1 MNKIL
6 QLLDDY
12 LNGKNR
18 KSFDITAQKR
28 KIIIWYDKNKEF
40 KDLVM
45 SITNNSYTEELTDKI
60 KNAKFYLYD
69 NNSIEIRYN
78 IEILD
83 ETNDI
88 VIYLPFERPAAKNNN
103 YLLDIESF
111 NYDYIFI
118 LDNTTIKLS
127 EYNLSIDCKNVL
139 DEYKLFFRD
148 KKRESKFKD
157 RINSEMSPNEV
168 ERVIVAIIL
177 GIENT
182 TDDSILKSYI
192 KSYYEDKKAFDDMM
206 KFAKQFICKLFK
218 EYLHITL
225 NENSDIENEFY
236 KILFTHFI
244 KDLKINEST
253 RKVIDRYGVFY
264 NQESSTNSY
273 ILANALM
280 KDIET
285 MEVFNKISDDSYVKI
300 GIENILEN
308 VDIEALYN
316 VDTYREID
324 RKIINHI
331 INKITDNNYKYDELI
346 DLINKRKKKYWYKTN
361 FEYDYMIIEYIL
373 YFYNKITTVNDVKSI
388 RTIEEFVKLYE
399 DKYQVIDFIYRKIST
414 ALMNVENSDIYKNLI
429 ELINNKYDMDFI
441 QEIQEK
447 WYKLIS
453 EKNDYNIN
461 SIEKQ
466 QEFYANNVETF
477 ENKKER
483 VFVII
488 SDALRYECGKELY
501 LEINK
506 FASNAEIKS
515 VLGTVPS
522 YTKLGMAA
530 LLPHSKL
537 SFEKDDV
544 LIDNNKT
551 STIAERDKVLKNK
564 FSESLAI
571 KYEDLISKTKNDWK
585 KDLSGYKIIYIYH
598 NVIDKTGEHD
608 ENKVFEACDTCIKEL
623 KKLII
628 DLHTTFSSVSLFV
641 TSDHGFFYQNK
652 KIESHMKTE
661 KVSDGILVKDR
672 YTYTTEK
679 IEEPG
684 ILSID
689 MSYITDTE
697 NKFVNI
703 PKSYNQFYKQGS
715 YNSYIHGGALPEELI
730 LPLIYVKTK
739 REDSKGNNRLGKK
752 VSITYSGLSRKIT
765 NTITYLDFVQENSV
779 SDELRECRYLL
790 HFEDGE
796 GNRVSDETTIVAN
809 KTSEDIKDRYFK
821 EKFVFK
827 NISYN
832 KDVKYK
838 LVIIDEET
846 NVVVNEIE
854 FVIDIAIVNN
864 FDF

>member
-1 MNKIL
+1 MNKTL

-18 KSFDITAQKR
+18 NSFDIIANNR
-28 KIIIWYDKNKEF
+28 KIIIWYDKNKEY
-40 KDLVM
+40 KELVE
-45 SITNNSYTEELTDKI
+45 SIINGSYTDELSDKI
-60 KNAKFYLYD
+60 KNAKFYIYE

-83 ETNDI
+83 ETKDI
-88 VIYLPFERPAAKNNN
+88 VIYLPFDRPSAKDNN

-118 LDNTTIKLS
+118 PDNTTIKLN
-127 EYNLSIDCKNVL
+127 EYSLSIDCKNVL
-139 DEYKLFFRD
+139 EEYKLFFRD
-148 KKRESKFKD
+148 KKREAKFKD
-157 RINSEMSPNEV
+157 RINSDMNPQDV
-168 ERVIVAIIL
+168 ERVIISIIL
-177 GIENT
+177 GIDNT
-182 TDDSILKSYI
+182 TDDAILKSYI
-192 KSYYEDKKAFDDMM
+192 KSYYEDRKTFDDMM
-206 KFAKQFICKLFK
+206 KFAKQFVFKLFK
-218 EYLHITL
+218 DYLHVKL
-225 NENSDIENEFY
+225 NDNIDIENEFY
-236 KILFTHFI
+236 KILFTHFV
-244 KDLKINEST
+244 KDLKITDSI

-273 ILANALM
+273 ILANSLM

-285 MEVFNKISDDSYVKI
+285 TGVFNKISDDSYAKI
-300 GIENILEN
+300 GISDIIDNIDVES
-308 VDIEALYN
+308 LYN

-324 RKIINHI
+324 RKIISDLT
-331 INKITDNNYKYDELI
+331 NKILDNNYKYDEFI
-346 DLINKRKKKYWYKTN
+346 DLINNRKKKYWYKTS
-361 FEYDYMIIEYIL
+361 FEYDYMVLEYSL
-373 YFYNKITTVNDVKSI
+373 YFFNKITTINDVKNI
-388 RTIEEFVKLYE
+388 KTIEEFVKSYE
-399 DKYQVIDFIYRKIST
+399 DKYQEIDYIYRKLST
-414 ALMNVENSDIYKNLI
+414 AVMKVENSDIYKDLI
-429 ELINNKYDMDFI
+429 DLINNKYDMDFI

-461 SIEKQ
+461 TIEKQ
-466 QEFYANNVETF
+466 QDFYKNNIETV

-506 FASNAEIKS
+506 FASNTEIKP

-530 LLPHSKL
+530 LLPHNKL
-537 SFEKDDV
+537 SFDKDDV
-544 LIDNNKT
+544 LVDNNKT
-551 STIAERDKVLKNK
+551 STISERDKILKNK
-564 FSESLAI
+564 FADSIAI

-585 KDLSGYKIIYIYH
+585 KDLSGNKIIYIYH

-608 ENKVFEACDTCIKEL
+608 ENKVFTACDTCIKEL

-641 TSDHGFFYQNK
+641 ISDHGFFYQNK
-652 KIESHMKTE
+652 KVESHMKTE
-661 KVSDGILVKDR
+661 KLKDGTLVKDR
-672 YTYTTEK
+672 YTYTTDK
-679 IEEPG
+679 VNEPG

-689 MSYITDTE
+689 MSYITDT
-697 NKFVNI
+697 KDKYVNI
-703 PKSYNQFYKQGS
+703 PKSYNQFYKQGN

-765 NTITYLDFVQENSV
+765 NAITYLDFVQDNSV
-779 SDELRECRYLL
+779 SDELRECRYIL
-790 HFEDGE
+790 HFEDE
-796 GNRVSDETTIVAN
+796 DGNRISDETTIVAN
-809 KTSEDIKDRYFK
+809 LSSKDIKDRYFK

-832 KDVKYK
+832 KDAKYK

-846 NVVVNEIE
+846 NVVVKEIE
-854 FVIDIAIVNN
+854 FVIDIVIVNN

>member
-1 MNKIL
+1 MNKTL

-18 KSFDITAQKR
+18 NSFDSMSQKR
-28 KIIIWYDKNKEF
+28 RIIIWYDKNKDYKE
-40 KDLVM
+40 LVE
-45 SITNNSYTEELTDKI
+45 SIINGSYTDELSDKI
-60 KNAKFYLYD
+60 KNAKFYIYE

-88 VIYLPFERPAAKNNN
+88 VIYLPFDRPSAKDNN

-118 LDNTTIKLS
+118 PDNTTIKLN

-139 DEYKLFFRD
+139 EEYKLFFRD
-148 KKRESKFKD
+148 KKREAKFKD
-157 RINSEMSPNEV
+157 RINSDMNPQDV
-168 ERVIVAIIL
+168 ERVIISIIL
-177 GIENT
+177 GIDNT
-182 TDDSILKSYI
+182 TDDAILKSYI
-192 KSYYEDKKAFDDMM
+192 KSYYEDRKTYYDMM
-206 KFAKQFICKLFK
+206 KFAKQFVFKLF
-218 EYLHITL
+218 EDYLYVKL
-225 NENSDIENEFY
+225 NDNTDIENEFY
-236 KILFTHFI
+236 RILFTHFV
-244 KDLKINEST
+244 KDLKITDSI

-273 ILANALM
+273 ILANSLM

-285 MEVFNKISDDSYVKI
+285 TEVFNKISDDSYAKI
-300 GIENILEN
+300 GISDIIDNIDVES
-308 VDIEALYN
+308 LYN
-316 VDTYREID
+316 VDTYREVD
-324 RKIINHI
+324 RKIISDI
-331 INKITDNNYKYDELI
+331 VKRILDNSYKYDEFI
-346 DLINKRKKKYWYKTN
+346 DLINGRKKKYWYKTS
-361 FEYDYMIIEYIL
+361 FEYDYMVLEYSL
-373 YFYNKITTVNDVKSI
+373 YFFNKITTINDVKNI
-388 RTIEEFVKLYE
+388 KTIEEFVKLYE
-399 DKYQVIDFIYRKIST
+399 DKYQEIDYIYRKISI
-414 ALMNVENSDIYKNLI
+414 ALMHVENGDIYKDLI
-429 ELINNKYDMDFI
+429 ESVNNKYDMDFV

-461 SIEKQ
+461 TIEKQ
-466 QEFYANNVETF
+466 QDFYKNNIEPF
-477 ENKKER
+477 EDKKER

-506 FASNAEIKS
+506 FASNAEMRS
-515 VLGTVPS
+515 ALCTVPS

-530 LLPHSKL
+530 LLPHNKL
-537 SFEKDDV
+537 ALEKDDV

-551 STIAERDKVLKNK
+551 STVLDRDKVLKNK
-564 FSESLAI
+564 FPESLAI
-571 KYEDLISKTKNDWK
+571 KYEDLMNKTKNDWK

-598 NVIDKTGEHD
+598 NVIDKIGEHD
-608 ENKVFEACDTCIKEL
+608 ENRVFEACDKCIKEL

-628 DLHTTFSSVSLFV
+628 DLHTTFSSVTLFV

-652 KIESHMKTE
+652 KVESHMKTE
-661 KVSDGILVKDR
+661 KISDGVLVKDR
-672 YTYTTEK
+672 YTYTTDK
-679 IEEPG
+679 VQEPG

-689 MSYITDTE
+689 MSYITDTK
-697 NKFVNI
+697 NKYVNI
-703 PKSYNQFYKQGS
+703 PKSYNQFYKQGN

-765 NTITYLDFVQENSV
+765 NAITYLDFVQDNSV
-779 SDELRECRYLL
+779 SDELRECRYIL
-790 HFEDGE
+790 HFEDE
-796 GNRVSDETTIVAN
+796 DGNRISDETTIVAN
-809 KTSEDIKDRYFK
+809 LSSKDIKDRYFK

-832 KDVKYK
+832 KDAKYK

-846 NVVVNEIE
+846 NVVVKEIE
-854 FVIDIAIVNN
+854 FVIDIVIVNN

>member
-1 MNKIL
+1 MNKTL

-12 LNGKNR
+12 LNGKN
-18 KSFDITAQKR
+18 KNSFDNISQKR
-28 KIIIWYDKNKEF
+28 KIIIWYDKNKEY
-40 KDLVM
+40 KDLVE
-45 SITNNSYTEELTDKI
+45 SIIDNSYTEEMTEKI
-60 KNAKFYLYD
+60 KNARFYVYD
-69 NNSIEIRYN
+69 NNSIEIRYY
-78 IEILD
+78 IEIMD
-83 ETNDI
+83 DINDI

-118 LDNTTIKLS
+118 PDNTTIKLN
-127 EYNLSIDCKNVL
+127 EYNLSIDCKKVL
-139 DEYKLFFRD
+139 DEYKLFFKD
-148 KKRESKFKD
+148 KKREAKFKD
-157 RINSEMSPNEV
+157 RINSNMGSNDV
-168 ERVIVAIIL
+168 VRVIVSIIL
-177 GIENT
+177 GIDNT
-182 TDDSILKSYI
+182 TDDAILKRYI
-192 KSYYEDKKAFDDMM
+192 ETYYDDKKTFDDMM
-206 KFAKQFICKLFK
+206 KFAKQFIFRLFK
-218 EYLHITL
+218 DYLHITI
-225 NENSDIENEFY
+225 NDETNIENEFY
-236 KILFTHFI
+236 KILFTHFV

-264 NQESSTNSY
+264 NQDASTNSY
-273 ILANALM
+273 ILANSLM
-280 KDIET
+280 KDTET
-285 MEVFNKISDDSYVKI
+285 IEVFNKISDDSYVKI
-300 GIENILEN
+300 GISDIINNI
-308 VDIEALYN
+308 DIESLYY
-316 VDTYREID
+316 VDTYREVD
-324 RKIINHI
+324 RIIINHL
-331 INKITDNNYKYDELI
+331 INKILDINYKYDELI
-346 DLINKRKKKYWYKTN
+346 DLINERKKKYWYKN
-361 FEYDYMIIEYIL
+361 SYEYDYMVIEYTL
-373 YFYNKITTVNDVKSI
+373 YFLNRITNINDVKSI
-388 RTIEEFVKLYE
+388 KTIEEFVQLYE
-399 DKYQVIDFIYRKIST
+399 DKYQEIDFIYRKINT
-414 ALMNVENSDIYKNLI
+414 ALSGVENSDIYKDLL
-429 ELINNKYDMDFI
+429 ESVNNKYDMNFI

-461 SIEKQ
+461 NIEKQ
-466 QEFYANNVETF
+466 QNFYKNNIETF

-506 FASNAEIKS
+506 FASNAEIRS

-522 YTKLGMAA
+522 YTKLGMAS
-530 LLPHSKL
+530 LLPHNKL

-544 LIDNNKT
+544 LVDNNKT
-551 STIAERDKVLKNK
+551 SAVSDRDKVLKSN
-564 FSESLAI
+564 FPESLAI
-571 KYEDLISKTKNDWK
+571 KYEDLINKTKNDWK

-608 ENKVFEACDTCIKEL
+608 ENRVFEACDKCIKEL

-628 DLHTTFSSVSLFV
+628 DLHTTFSSITLFI

-652 KIESHMKTE
+652 KVESHMKTE
-661 KVSDGILVKDR
+661 KISDGIMVKDR
-672 YTYTTEK
+672 YTYTSEK

-765 NTITYLDFVQENSV
+765 NTITYLDFVQENNV

-790 HFEDGE
+790 HFEDGN

-809 KTSEDIKDRYFK
+809 LTSEDIKDRYFK

-832 KDVKYK
+832 KDEKYK
-838 LVIIDEET
+838 LLIIDEET
-846 NVVVNEIE
+846 NVVVKEIE

>member
-1 MNKIL
+1 MNKTL

-18 KSFDITAQKR
+18 NSFDSMSQKR
-28 KIIIWYDKNKEF
+28 RIIIWYDKNKEF
-40 KDLVM
+40 KDLVE
-45 SITNNSYTEELTDKI
+45 SIIDNSYAEELTDKI

-83 ETNDI
+83 EINDI
-88 VIYLPFERPAAKNNN
+88 VIYLPFERPAAKDNN

-118 LDNTTIKLS
+118 PDNTTIKLN
-127 EYNLSIDCKNVL
+127 EYSLSIDCKNVL
-139 DEYKLFFRD
+139 EEYKLFFRD
-148 KKRESKFKD
+148 KKREAKFKD
-157 RINSEMSPNEV
+157 RINSDMNPQDV
-168 ERVIVAIIL
+168 ERVIISIIL
-177 GIENT
+177 GIDNT
-182 TDDSILKSYI
+182 TDDAILKSYI
-192 KSYYEDKKAFDDMM
+192 KSYYEDRKTYDDMM
-206 KFAKQFICKLFK
+206 KFAKQFVFKLF
-218 EYLHITL
+218 EDYLYVKL
-225 NENSDIENEFY
+225 NDNTDIENEFY
-236 KILFTHFI
+236 RILFTHFV
-244 KDLKINEST
+244 KDLKITDSI

-273 ILANALM
+273 ILANSLM

-285 MEVFNKISDDSYVKI
+285 TEVFNKISDDSYAKI
-300 GIENILEN
+300 GISDIIDNIDVES
-308 VDIEALYN
+308 LYN
-316 VDTYREID
+316 VDTYREVD
-324 RKIINHI
+324 RKIISDI
-331 INKITDNNYKYDELI
+331 VKRILDNSYKYDEFI
-346 DLINKRKKKYWYKTN
+346 DLINGRKKKYWYKTS
-361 FEYDYMIIEYIL
+361 FEYDYMVLEYSL
-373 YFYNKITTVNDVKSI
+373 YFFNKITTINDVKNI
-388 RTIEEFVKLYE
+388 KTIEEFVKSYE
-399 DKYQVIDFIYRKIST
+399 DKYQEIDYIYRKFST
-414 ALMNVENSDIYKNLI
+414 AAINVENSDIYKDLI

-461 SIEKQ
+461 TIEKQ
-466 QEFYANNVETF
+466 QDFYKNNIEAF

-506 FASNAEIKS
+506 FASNTEIRS
-515 VLGTVPS
+515 MLGTVPS
-522 YTKLGMAA
+522 YTKLGMVA
-530 LLPHSKL
+530 LLPHGKL
-537 SFEKDDV
+537 SFDKDDV
-544 LIDNNKT
+544 LVDNNKT
-551 STIAERDKVLKNK
+551 STISERDKILKNK
-564 FSESLAI
+564 FADSLAI
-571 KYEDLISKTKNDWK
+571 KYEDLMSKTKNDWK
-585 KDLSGYKIIYIYH
+585 KDLSGNKIIYIYH
-598 NVIDKTGEHD
+598 NVIDKAGEHD
-608 ENKVFEACDTCIKEL
+608 ENKVFMACDTCIKEL

-652 KIESHMKTE
+652 KVESHMKTE
-661 KVSDGILVKDR
+661 KVKDGVLIKDR
-672 YTYTTEK
+672 YTYTTDK
-679 IEEPG
+679 VQEPG

-689 MSYITDTE
+689 MSYITDT
-697 NKFVNI
+697 KDKYVNI
-703 PKSYNQFYKQGS
+703 PKSYNQFYKQGN

-765 NTITYLDFVQENSV
+765 NAITYLDFVQDNSV
-779 SDELRECRYLL
+779 SDELRECRYIL
-790 HFEDGE
+790 HFEDE
-796 GNRVSDETTIVAN
+796 DGNRISDETTIVAN
-809 KTSEDIKDRYFK
+809 LSSKDIKDRYFK

-832 KDVKYK
+832 KDAKYK

-846 NVVVNEIE
+846 NVVVKEIE
-854 FVIDIAIVNN
+854 FVIDIVIVNN